1 MLYSNKGFQDLS
13 QIFYSDKFIVT
24 LWTDY
29 CTSLSFC
36 EITLTFSLYR
46 HSIIKRIYN
55 FYLLNPSSIC
65 SISSNGW
72 HSLPKKKYSV
82 ISWWIQ
88 VLWMTLNFYYRHG
101 GWEKRISNQFP
112 PAEKLILVQI
122 VNELFV
128 PCRSH
133 RNSERMCIKSK

>member
-1 MLYSNKGFQDLS
+1 MEMLYSNKGFQDLS

-88 VLWMTLNFYYRHG
+88 VLWMTLNFHYRHG
-101 GWEKRISNQFP
+101 GWEKTNQQSISS
-112 PAEKLILVQI
+112 
-122 VNELFV
+122 
-128 PCRSH
+128 CRKAHSSA
-133 RNSERMCIKSK
+133 NCKWTVCSL